1 MNKIQVIGK
10 NIGAV
15 VSKKTGR
22 LGLMAKKFSPEILI
36 GVGVM
41 GLGVSTVLACK
52 ATLKI
57 DNILEEKD
65 DMIDYI
71 NTGRETTTLEEYPQS
86 EYQKD
91 ITITYIKTTS
101 DLVKIYAPAVT
112 LGVASV
118 GCILGA
124 HNVMKKRNIAV
135 AAAYKVLEKGFTDY
149 RGRVIE
155 ELGEDKDKQF
165 RYNTKKEK
173 REVIEL
179 DKDGKEKKVKKEFQV
194 NDPNDVSIYARFFD
208 ETSSQWTKTPEYNL
222 IYIKGQ
228 QQYMNDLLHARG
240 HLFLNEV
247 YDVLGLER
255 SKAGAVVGWVMGE
268 GDDYVDF
275 NLYNKNN
282 TNFINGDERSILL
295 DFNVDGVIYD
305 LI

>member
-1 MNKIQVIGK
+1 MNKMQVIGK